1 MENQQNNKKKNRTT
15 HFLLGSFVMLLIL
28 GVSAFMYLS
37 YYMSRVSEKSIDKV
51 GDVYMSGIKEHIVA
65 HFRTLI
71 DLKFEQVEAVVQV
84 VPVEMDDMDELYEEL
99 IYRTNIR
106 NFNYL
111 ALCAEDG
118 TIEMLDGEQFE
129 LTDPDPFFE
138 SLKKGEKK
146 VAVGRDTNGNEIVI
160 FGVDAHYPMK
170 SGKTCTALAA
180 AVPIEYISTML
191 GTDEEENAIIYSHII
206 RKDGSFIVS
215 DMSDE
220 YADYFSALYEK
231 YANDDPAKIEKSF
244 DGHG

>member
-1 MENQQNNKKKNRTT
+1 MENQQSNKKKNRTT
-15 HFLLGSFVMLLIL
+15 HFLLGSFVILLIL

-118 TIEMLDGEQFE
+118 TIEMLDG
-129 LTDPDPFFE
+129 
-138 SLKKGEKK
+138 
-146 VAVGRDTNGNEIVI
+146 V
-160 FGVDAHYPMK
+160 
-170 SGKTCTALAA
+170 
-180 AVPIEYISTML
+180 
-191 GTDEEENAIIYSHII
+191 
-206 RKDGSFIVS
+206 
-215 DMSDE
+215 
-220 YADYFSALYEK
+220 
-231 YANDDPAKIEKSF
+231 
-244 DGHG
+244 